1 MAWVGKTFHVSCW
14 LMKYCALLWEI
25 RLFVSL
31 SIFWEF
37 SGEMNVFL
45 SNCRLPPVKH
55 TLPILFITRHSLKNA
70 NESLGNKWIWT
81 FHNLDSALCSF
92 PTAFLAPDSNGWFFF
107 LFLFFLSCSVHT
119 SFQPTSPLSFFTFQ
133 LFFNAYLKTINY
145 SSLHCPLTAGLYIP
159 IFLFLLSKFHLPQY
173 LGSLPVYL

>member
-1 MAWVGKTFHVSCW
+1 MSLWVTNGFGRFTTW
-14 LMKYCALLWEI
+14 ILL
-25 RLFVSL
+25 
-31 SIFWEF
+31 
-37 SGEMNVFL
+37 
-45 SNCRLPPVKH
+45 
-55 TLPILFITRHSLKNA
+55 
-70 NESLGNKWIWT
+70 
-81 FHNLDSALCSF
+81 SALSPLPF
-92 PTAFLAPDSNGWFFF
+92 WPPTLTVDFF

-173 LGSLPVYL
+173 LGSLPVYLQQPLSLCQSPSLFLCLPARCESVLVLTGSAMCGSAKCSGAVGQNI